1 MMRFGQGFKHIG
13 RLHNVILLGWRAWLG
28 VGPNCQGH
36 SLDLMG
42 YYKSTTHKLDATH
55 ESSRNTILIM
65 RRFDIWI
72 DWMSVSS

>member
-42 YYKSTTHKLDATH
+42 YYKSTTHKLDTH

-65 RRFDIWI
+65 LRFDIWI